1 MSQNK
6 YEIQLNKIKQFDY
19 KTTTE
24 QDIKTLIAET
34 EQIEKELME
43 DKNKLE
49 LRIEQIDKEIAN
61 KQEELKNKIP
71 NIETTDITQLEEL
84 LTNNIEELI
93 NSIE

>member
-34 EQIEKELME
+34 EQIEKG
-43 DKNKLE
+43 
-49 LRIEQIDKEIAN
+49 
-61 KQEELKNKIP
+61 KQERNKKIKI
-71 NIETTDITQLEEL
+71 NIV
-84 LTNNIEELI
+84 
-93 NSIE
+93 